1 MNKTLCIT
9 FLLLLSLCGKAQD
22 TAYSALGNTVNALYS
37 SLSDSNATNRSRVFE
52 QLFTREGQV
61 NAVIQKNASTS
72 SHALGSW
79 RQFLDNSTPFYA
91 AYKVDYDETE
101 REIDYYVDL
110 ASVHSLVYQTA
121 TDRKTGSVYRQMLW
135 IQIDLVYAGHRWY
148 IDHVTWINEVPGI
161 PVRDALLQDTLW
173 HKPSR

>member
-1 MNKTLCIT
+1 M
-9 FLLLLSLCGKAQD
+9 LLLALGGKTQD
-22 TAYSALGNTVNALYS
+22 STYSELGNTVNTLYS
-37 SLSDSNATNRSRVFE
+37 ALSDSNDTRRAQVFE
-52 QLFTREGQV
+52 QLFTKEGQV
-61 NAVIQKNASTS
+61 NAVIQKSASAS

-79 RQFLDNSTPFYA
+79 KQFLDNSTPFYA

-110 ASVHSLVYQTA
+110 ASVHSLVYQSA
-121 TDRKTGSVYRQMLW
+121 TDRKTGNVYRQMLW
-135 IQIDLVYAGHRWY
+135 IQIDLVYAGNRWY
-148 IDHVTWINEVPGI
+148 IDHVTWINEVPEI